1 MRICPVMSCWV
12 WENWEGREDLG
23 AEGTGGKS

>member
-1 MRICPVMSCWV
+1 MRICPAMSCWV